1 MFFFVA
7 HIFSHVL
14 RFFWG
19 SMWTFNSEIRPE
31 RKLKCEDSYGVYGS
45 HKNVLYLYLLGFVLM
60 AIFYGLDHGKWP
72 FLTNIWENI
81 SGTFSRH
88 RTSKS
93 KMVATT
99 KTVQKHAW
107 ETQRLLPLHGSCV
120 CAFSRVPNPCQEVG
134 NCSAYDFQQ
143 GSEDHVL
150 KHQQKYLQHTI
161 IFHHEGAPKN
171 C

>member
-1 MFFFVA
+1 
-7 HIFSHVL
+7 
-14 RFFWG
+14 
-19 SMWTFNSEIRPE
+19 MWTFNSEICPE
-31 RKLKCEDSYGVYGS
+31 RKLKCEESYGVYGS

-99 KTVQKHAW
+99 KTVQKHEW
-107 ETQRLLPLHGSCV
+107 EPQRFLPLHGSCV
-120 CAFSRVPNPCQEVG
+120 CAFWRVPTPCQEVG
-134 NCSAYDFQQ
+134 NCSVYDFQQ
-143 GSEDHVL
+143 GCEDHVL
-150 KHQQKYLQHTI
+150 KHQQKICNTPSFSTMKVLQKIVNLSGKVLQT
-161 IFHHEGAPKN
+161 FPRLTFF